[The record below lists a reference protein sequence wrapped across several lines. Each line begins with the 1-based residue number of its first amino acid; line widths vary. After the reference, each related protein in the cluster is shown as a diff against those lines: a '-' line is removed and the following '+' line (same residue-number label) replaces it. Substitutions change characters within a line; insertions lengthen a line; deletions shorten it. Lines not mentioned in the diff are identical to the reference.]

1 VYRVRRDQLL
11 EGVQRHLPGL
21 PVTGHAAGVHLV
33 LGLPIEADDRAIADR
48 ARQAQIEVPALSSFC
63 IARTDRRGLVVGYG
77 AVHRAAI
84 GPAIS
89 LLATIVRA
97 QSRH

>member
-1 VYRVRRDQLL
+1 MTAPHAVRQ
-11 EGVQRHLPGL
+11 PYP
-21 PVTGHAAGVHLV
+21 PVWAARTPRHLV
-33 LGLPIEADDRAIADR
+33 LGLPIEVDDRAVADR
-48 ARQAQIEVPALSSFC
+48 ARQARIDVPALSSFC
-63 IARTDRRGLVVGYG
+63 IARTDRRGLVAGYG